1 MQDPDPLPW
10 GAQDRFQ
17 AHYIVRKEVGDSQL
31 IDFTARTKL
40 QTKGYFGSKKVV
52 GIKWV
57 GGKLAEKLNENTS
70 LSEMLISQSV
80 NHATITVE
88 PTNHGVRIFGKWKN
102 EYEFDITD
110 ELFSIYNEIAGQIK
124 KIRGKSQ
131 KKLISKTRGTL
142 PKGYN

>member
-10 GAQDRFQ
+10 GTQDRFQ

-40 QTKGYFGSKKVV
+40 ETKGYFGSKKVV
-52 GIKWV
+52 GVKWV
-57 GGKLAEKLNENTS
+57 GGKLAEKLNENAS
-70 LSEMLISQSV
+70 LSEMLISRSV
-80 NHATITVE
+80 NDATITVE
-88 PTNHGVRIFGKWKN
+88 PTNNGVRIFGKWKN
-102 EYEFDITD
+102 EYEFNITD

-124 KIRGKSQ
+124 KLRGKSQ
-131 KKLISKTRGTL
+131 KKIVSKTRGTL

>member
-1 MQDPDPLPW
+1 MQDPDPMPW

-52 GIKWV
+52 GVKWF

-80 NHATITVE
+80 NDATITVE
-88 PTNHGVRIFGKWKN
+88 PTNNGVRIFGKWKN
-102 EYEFDITD
+102 EYEFNITD

-124 KIRGKSQ
+124 KLRGKSQ
-131 KKLISKTRGTL
+131 KKIVSKTRGTL

>member
-40 QTKGYFGSKKVV
+40 ETKGYFGSKKVV
-52 GIKWV
+52 GVKWV
-57 GGKLAEKLNENTS
+57 GGKLAEKLNENAS
-70 LSEMLISQSV
+70 LSEMLIAQSV
-80 NHATITVE
+80 NDATITVE
-88 PTNHGVRIFGKWKN
+88 PTNNGVRIFGKWKN
-102 EYEFDITD
+102 EYEFNITD

-124 KIRGKSQ
+124 KLRGKSQ
-131 KKLISKTRGTL
+131 KKIVSKSRGTL

>member
-1 MQDPDPLPW
+1 MQDPDPMPW

-52 GIKWV
+52 GVKWL

-80 NHATITVE
+80 NDATITIE
-88 PTNHGVRIFGKWKN
+88 PTNNGVRIFGKWKN
-102 EYEFDITD
+102 EYEFGITD
-110 ELFSIYNEIAGQIK
+110 DLFSIYDLIAGHIK
-124 KIRGKSQ
+124 KLRGKTQ
-131 KKLISKTRGTL
+131 KKIVSKSRGTL
-142 PKGYN
+142 PKGYQ